1 MTFTPQGGE
10 RQSFSVSVLV
20 KAKKKDVARDI
31 HKKELSILV
40 SVPKESRSPACP
52 LLVSSGIRR
61 DTGGHARS

>member
-52 LLVSSGIRR
+52 LLP
-61 DTGGHARS
+61 